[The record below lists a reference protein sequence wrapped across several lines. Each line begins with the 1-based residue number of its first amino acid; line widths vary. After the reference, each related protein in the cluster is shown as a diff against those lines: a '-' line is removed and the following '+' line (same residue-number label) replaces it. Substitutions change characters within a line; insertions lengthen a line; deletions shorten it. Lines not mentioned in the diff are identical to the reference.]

1 MKPKPG
7 EMLAA
12 TVAFVSQTPPPPE
25 RTVREMLAAFTT
37 AYAEYGAAIEVLKA
51 HQAITV
57 NRGDV
62 RDT

>member
-51 HQAITV
+51 YQAVKV
-57 NRGDV
+57 NPGDGE
-62 RDT
+62 